1 MTDEEFRELRES
13 ALSYLEDT
21 KEEGLRAVLQK
32 LLELHDIQHVQLTGL
47 RAGLAL
53 MLREIS

>member
-1 MTDEEFRELRES
+1 MTDEGFQELKAK
-13 ALSYLEDT
+13 ALKHFGETED
-21 KEEGLRAVLQK
+21 EDLRD
-32 LLELHDIQHVQLTGL
+32 LLEQLLQVHDRQHVQLAGL

>member
-1 MTDEEFRELRES
+1 MTDEEFQELRES
-13 ALSYLEDT
+13 ALSYLEET
-21 KEEGLRAVLQK
+21 KEEGLRKLLIQ
-32 LLELHDIQHVQLTGL
+32 LLELHDRQHVQLAGL

>member
-1 MTDEEFRELRES
+1 MTDAEFSELREA
-13 ALSYLEDT
+13 ALAYLEDT
-21 KEEGLRAVLQK
+21 KEEGLRKLLQR
-32 LLELHDIQHVQLTGL
+32 LLELHDIQHVQLAGL